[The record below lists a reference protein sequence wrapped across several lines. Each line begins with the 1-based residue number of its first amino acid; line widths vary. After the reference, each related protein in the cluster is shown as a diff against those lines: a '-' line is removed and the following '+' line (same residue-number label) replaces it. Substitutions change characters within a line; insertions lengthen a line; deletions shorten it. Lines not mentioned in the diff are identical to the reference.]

1 MKKETGLPKLV
12 MHKFITIF
20 YLPITIAFYFYV
32 AVGNIYDIGR
42 LTFTTMEGYINAF
55 ILMFPFVTVVLF
67 TVSLVGLLGLTHFGR
82 RAILF
87 STTFR
92 ILMMLIII
100 FGELTYGRTG
110 MAALYT
116 ASCVINILVYAYYRR
131 RELYFVVDGQS
142 LSEAYVMQRRSTMPS
157 PVKRTA
163 PAPVE
168 KSAGTEEKPQEDEKE
183 SEPSE
188 EKDEKIDDS
197 SEKEDNEEKEDEE
210 CVIAVSDAVTEY
222 SSTDVL
228 KKCRFIYTP
237 DKSRS
242 VNLTSAVLDIL
253 KGKTVAELTVE
264 NTSDKEYTE
273 SDWVFMKDIHY
284 TSKTPIGKGETTVR
298 IEISQ
303 PVDRMSIAL
312 EEVR

>member
-100 FGELTYGRTG
+100 FGEMTYGKLG
-110 MAALYT
+110 MAALY
-116 ASCVINILVYAYYRR
+116 AVACVINILVYAYYRR

-142 LSEAYVMQRRSTMPS
+142 LSDAYVMQRRSTMPS

-163 PAPVE
+163 PAPEE
-168 KSAGTEEKPQEDEKE
+168 KNAGTEEKPRE
-183 SEPSE
+183 E
-188 EKDEKIDDS
+188 EKD
-197 SEKEDNEEKEDEE
+197 SEPVVETEEKEEESSEDAEEKADEE
-210 CVIAVSDAVTEY
+210 SVIAVSDAGTDY

-228 KKCRFIYTP
+228 KKCKFIYTP
-237 DKSRS
+237 DKNRS

-253 KGKTVAELTVE
+253 KGKTVAALTVE
-264 NTSDKEYTE
+264 NTSDKEYTR

-298 IEISQ
+298 VEISQ
-303 PVDRMSIAL
+303 PVDRMSIVL

>member
-100 FGELTYGRTG
+100 FGEMAYGKLG
-110 MAALYT
+110 MAALYSV
-116 ASCVINILVYAYYRR
+116 SCVINILVYAYYRR

-142 LSEAYVMQRRSTMPS
+142 LSEAYVMQRRSTMPK

-163 PAPVE
+163 PA
-168 KSAGTEEKPQEDEKE
+168 AEEKAAAE
-183 SEPSE
+183 E
-188 EKDEKIDDS
+188 EKKDEPAA
-197 SEKEDNEEKEDEE
+197 EPEEKKEESGEEAEDKADKEK
-210 CVIAVSDAVTEY
+210 VIAVSDVETEY

-237 DKSRS
+237 DKNRS
-242 VNLTSAVLDIL
+242 VNLTSAALDIL
-253 KGKTVAELTVE
+253 KGKTILALTLE

-273 SDWVFMKDIHY
+273 SDWVFMKDIPY
-284 TSKTPIGKGETTVR
+284 TLKTPIGKGETTVR
-298 IEISQ
+298 AEINQ
-303 PVDRMSIAL
+303 PVDRISIVL

>member
-100 FGELTYGRTG
+100 FGEMTYGKLG
-110 MAALYT
+110 MAALY
-116 ASCVINILVYAYYRR
+116 AVSCVINILVYAYYRR

-142 LSEAYVMQRRSTMPS
+142 LSEAYVMQRRSTMPK
-157 PVKRTA
+157 PVKRTS
-163 PAPVE
+163 PA
-168 KSAGTEEKPQEDEKE
+168 AEEKAAAE
-183 SEPSE
+183 E
-188 EKDEKIDDS
+188 EKKDEPAA
-197 SEKEDNEEKEDEE
+197 EPEEKKEESGEEAEDKADKEK
-210 CVIAVSDAVTEY
+210 VIAVSDVETEY

-237 DKSRS
+237 DKNRS
-242 VNLTSAVLDIL
+242 VNLTSAALDIL
-253 KGKTVAELTVE
+253 KGKTILALTLE

-273 SDWVFMKDIHY
+273 SDWVFMKDIPY
-284 TSKTPIGKGETTVR
+284 TSKTPIEKGETTVR
-298 IEISQ
+298 AEINQ
-303 PVDRMSIAL
+303 PVDRISIVL

>member
-1 MKKETGLPKLV
+1 MKKETGLPKLG

-100 FGELTYGRTG
+100 FGEMTYGKLG
-110 MAALYT
+110 MAALYSV
-116 ASCVINILVYAYYRR
+116 SCVINILVYAYYRR

-142 LSEAYVMQRRSTMPS
+142 LSEAYVMQRRSTMPK

-163 PAPVE
+163 PVA
-168 KSAGTEEKPQEDEKE
+168 EEKAAAE
-183 SEPSE
+183 E
-188 EKDEKIDDS
+188 EKKDEPAA
-197 SEKEDNEEKEDEE
+197 EPEEKKEESGEEAEDKADKEK
-210 CVIAVSDAVTEY
+210 VIAVSDVETEY

-237 DKSRS
+237 DKNRS
-242 VNLTSAVLDIL
+242 VNLTSAALDIL
-253 KGKTVAELTVE
+253 KGKTILALTLE

-273 SDWVFMKDIHY
+273 SDWVFMKDIPY

-298 IEISQ
+298 AEINQ
-303 PVDRMSIAL
+303 PVDRISIVL